1 MSPGGSG
8 FLRRGRGLPRRCGD
22 VPRPARRRCRSSRV
36 APQVRGCPRGHGP
49 ALLGHDGCPAGAG
62 MSRVRQDGCIPCWGL
77 PRRCGDVPE
86 PGSRGTQACGVAPQV
101 RGCPDPLVQ
110 QQVGKRGCPAGA
122 GMSRHDYGREPGRE
136 GLPRRCGDVPICRTL
151 SCPTGVVAPQVRG
164 CPASTAWGRRSSRC
178 CPAGAGMRTAE
189 RQHHTFQH
197 TIDLRKPK
205 SRKSK
210 VKTTRTSQPKPRARK
225 QPKPSPKTVSQ
236 RTPLS
241 PEEKALRQKA
251 YDAARSNTPER
262 REQKRLRAQE
272 QRRQAGEL
280 GLCRDCP
287 NPAKPGQTRC
297 ETCAEKHRASRRRAK
312 DQATQKGSRPPGS
325 PPCSDAT
332 LVTGV

>member
-1 MSPGGSG
+1 MEGKGWFPRPRGDRP
-8 FLRRGRGLPRRCGD
+8 LDAHRRPWVPMVPPPTRGYT
-22 VPRPARRRCRSSRV
+22 RPARHPLGV
-36 APQVRGCPRGHGP
+36 GP
-49 ALLGHDGCPAGAG
+49 ADPA
-62 MSRVRQDGCIPCWGL
+62 D
-77 PRRCGDVPE
+77 
-86 PGSRGTQACGVAPQV
+86 
-101 RGCPDPLVQ
+101 
-110 QQVGKRGCPAGA
+110 
-122 GMSRHDYGREPGRE
+122 
-136 GLPRRCGDVPICRTL
+136 
-151 SCPTGVVAPQVRG
+151 
-164 CPASTAWGRRSSRC
+164 
-178 CPAGAGMRTAE
+178 AGMRTAE

-210 VKTTRTSQPKPRARK
+210 VKTTRTGQPKPRARK

-251 YDAARSNTPER
+251 YDAVRSKTPER

-287 NPAKPGQTRC
+287 NPAKLGQTRC

-332 LVTGV
+332 PPPTTATPLPTGV